1 MLTKRLRVKSHAVT
15 CPTANRFIEMMTPRI
30 KTVLPLSLLFFSVSI
45 GLAQTTDPRCVQT
58 LRTARATYEQ
68 GRLHE
73 MQSLLD
79 DCLNNFSKNEKIEAY
94 KLLVLTYIYLEEPQ
108 KADEAMLDLLRTDNF
123 FKPSDVDPAEFRNLY
138 AKFRTK
144 PVLSIGVRGGVL
156 STRVHVQE
164 HYHIFANSQGKGTYK
179 SNVRFVGGLAFE
191 KSILKDK
198 IVLAPEF
205 LLSGHSFTY
214 TNTEAFSDDN
224 TADNG
229 SDPTGLEAI
238 IQQSTF
244 QFNLIGNYMFKKT
257 LLRGLLQ
264 PYAGA
269 GLATS
274 YMTANSSK
282 FLGELQLE
290 PRGDDVSGAELD
302 NTENFKSLN
311 FAGVLLVGGKIKI
324 ATVYLTA
331 DLRYYYGLN
340 NIVNPDNRYKMEGD
354 NIEILTR
361 YGYVNNDFKIN
372 QASISIGL
380 IYPYFKPKKLIK

>member
-1 MLTKRLRVKSHAVT
+1 
-15 CPTANRFIEMMTPRI
+15 
-30 KTVLPLSLLFFSVSI
+30 
-45 GLAQTTDPRCVQT
+45 
-58 LRTARATYEQ
+58 
-68 GRLHE
+68 